1 MAKSFKIASPTT
13 FKSKVSI
20 PRVGGEPLEV
30 GFTFKVMGRKEL
42 AKLYSA
48 WGKEYKELFEK
59 HEGEI
64 TEQYAIEEV
73 ALQVKQI
80 KEIVVSWDFDDE
92 FNDENLEELVDT
104 VVSVTDA
111 ITSTYNEGYSKARKG
126 N

>member
-1 MAKSFKIASPTT
+1 MAKKFNIAVAPT
-13 FKSKVSI
+13 FKANVSI
-20 PRVGGEPLEV
+20 PRVGGDPIDV
-30 GFTFKVMGRKEL
+30 PFTFKVLGRKEL

-48 WGKEYKELFEK
+48 WGKEYKELFDK

-80 KEIVVSWDFDDE
+80 KEIVEGWGFDDE
-92 FNDENLEELVDT
+92 FNDENLEALVDT

-111 ITSTYNEGYSKARKG
+111 ITTCYNEAYSKARRG

>member
-1 MAKSFKIASPTT
+1 MSKSFKIASPAT

-20 PRVGGEPLEV
+20 PRVGGEPLDV
-30 GFTFKVMGRKEL
+30 DFTFKVMGRKEL

-64 TEQYAIEEV
+64 TEPDAIEEV

-80 KEIVVSWDFDDE
+80 KEIVVGWGFSDE

-111 ITSTYNEGYSKARKG
+111 ITSTYNEGYSKARRG

>member
-1 MAKSFKIASPTT
+1 MAKSFKIASAPT
-13 FKSKVSI
+13 FKSVVSI
-20 PRVGGEPLEV
+20 PRVGGDMLEV
-30 GFTFKVMGRKEL
+30 PFVFKTMGRKEL

-64 TEQYAIEEV
+64 TEEYAVEEV
-73 ALQVKQI
+73 KLQVKQI
-80 KEIVVSWDFDDE
+80 KEIVHGWGFDDE

-111 ITSTYNEGYSKARKG
+111 ITSAYNEGYSKARRG

>member
-80 KEIVVSWDFDDE
+80 KEIVVAWDFDDE

-111 ITSTYNEGYSKARKG
+111 ITSTYNDGYSKARRG

>member
-1 MAKSFKIASPTT
+1 MSKSFKIASPST
-13 FKSKVSI
+13 FNATVSI
-20 PRVGGEPLEV
+20 PRVGGEPLSV

-80 KEIVVSWDFDDE
+80 KEIVTGWKFDDE

-111 ITSTYNEGYSKARKG
+111 ITSTYNEGYSKARRG

>member
-13 FKSKVSI
+13 FKSKVAI
-20 PRVGGEPLEV
+20 PRVGGEPLDV

-80 KEIVVSWDFDDE
+80 KEIVVAWDFDDV

-111 ITSTYNEGYSKARKG
+111 ITSTYNEGYSKARRG

>member
-80 KEIVVSWDFDDE
+80 KEIVVAWDFEDS

-111 ITSTYNEGYSKARKG
+111 ITSTYNEGYSKARRG

>member
-1 MAKSFKIASPTT
+1 MAKSFKIQSAPT
-13 FKSKVSI
+13 FSAKVSI
-20 PRVGGEPLEV
+20 PRVGGDFLEV
-30 GFTFKVMGRKEL
+30 PFTFKVMGRKEL
-42 AKLYSA
+42 AKLYSG

-59 HEGEI
+59 HDGEI
-64 TEQYAIEEV
+64 TEAYAVEEV

-80 KEIVVSWDFDDE
+80 KEIVVSWGFDDV

-111 ITSTYNEGYSKARKG
+111 ITSTYNEGYSKARRG

>member
-80 KEIVVSWDFDDE
+80 KEIVVAWDFDDV
-92 FNDENLEELVDT
+92 FNDENLEDLVDT

-111 ITSTYNEGYSKARKG
+111 ITSTYNEGYSKAKRG

>member
-80 KEIVVSWDFDDE
+80 KEIVVAWDFDDV

-111 ITSTYNEGYSKARKG
+111 ITSTYNDGYSKARRG

>member
-1 MAKSFKIASPTT
+1 MSKSFKIAVAPT
-13 FKSKVSI
+13 FKANVSI
-20 PRVGGEPLEV
+20 PRVGGDPIDV
-30 GFTFKVMGRKEL
+30 PFTFKVLGRKEL

-48 WGKEYKELFEK
+48 WGKEYKELFDK

-80 KEIVVSWDFDDE
+80 KEIVEGWGFDDE
-92 FNDENLEELVDT
+92 FNDENLEALVDT

-111 ITSTYNEGYSKARKG
+111 ITTCYNEAYSKAKKG